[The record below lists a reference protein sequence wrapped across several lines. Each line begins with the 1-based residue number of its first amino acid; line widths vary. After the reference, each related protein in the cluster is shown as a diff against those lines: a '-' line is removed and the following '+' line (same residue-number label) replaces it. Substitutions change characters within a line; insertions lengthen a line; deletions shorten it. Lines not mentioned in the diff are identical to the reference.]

1 MNIYHPRL
9 ENYEPKQ
16 SFYVM
21 NKILKLLIALQMI
34 LVFFR
39 IFVRNQEPFFLS
51 DCLNACMMML
61 TYCQK
66 NYCLALITMFYIFS
80 LIYLN
85 AIFFLQFVEY
95 KLPFFIDYTKNFTL
109 MLIFSTLLYVFE
121 SIMLY
126 QVYKEFKGIIYDIN
140 QEYLESA
147 QQDQQEPQI
156 MDEILSQNQEQYV
169 QQINQ
174 QQQQQAEQE
183 IENQSIQEP
192 NIAAGSLQRRVHNQR
207 SRQQQELQELQQ

>member
-1 MNIYHPRL
+1 MDFNHLRF
-9 ENYEPKQ
+9 ENYQPKQ
-16 SFYVM
+16 SFYMM
-21 NKILKLLIALQMI
+21 NKILKLIIAIQLL

-39 IFVRNQEPFFLS
+39 VYVRNQETFFLS
-51 DCLNACMMML
+51 DCLNACMMIL

-95 KLPFFIDYTKNFTL
+95 KLPFFIDVHKNFTL

-126 QVYKEFKGIIYDIN
+126 QIYKEYKAIIYDIN
-140 QEYLESA
+140 QAYL
-147 QQDQQEPQI
+147 DNFQQEQI
-156 MDEILSQNQEQYV
+156 HQEIETLSL
-169 QQINQ
+169 QQLQQSQQHLNNQ
-174 QQQQQAEQE
+174 QQQVEQS

-192 NIAAGSLQRRVHNQR
+192 NIAAESVTRRINSQNQRREQENQ
-207 SRQQQELQELQQ
+207 EELQQ

>member
-1 MNIYHPRL
+1 MDIYHLRL

-140 QEYLESA
+140 QEYPESD
-147 QQDQQEPQI
+147 QQDQLHHIAEL
-156 MDEILSQNQEQYV
+156 LSQNQEQQV

-174 QQQQQAEQE
+174 EQQQQAEQE

-192 NIAAGSLQRRVHNQR
+192 NIAAGSLQRRVHNQG
-207 SRQQQELQELQQ
+207 SRTQQELQELQS

>member
-1 MNIYHPRL
+1 MDIYHLRL
-9 ENYEPKQ
+9 ENYQPKQ

-21 NKILKLLIALQMI
+21 NKILKLLIALQML

-109 MLIFSTLLYVFE
+109 MLIFSTLLYIFE

-140 QEYLESA
+140 QEYLENV
-147 QQDQQEPQI
+147 QQDQQQHL
-156 MDEILSQNQEQYV
+156 EIEMLSQIQEQSV
-169 QQINQ
+169 QQINSNQ
-174 QQQQQAEQE
+174 QQLAEQE

-192 NIAAGSLQRRVHNQR
+192 NIAAESLQRRMNNQG
-207 SRQQQELQELQQ
+207 SRTQQELQQQYQQ